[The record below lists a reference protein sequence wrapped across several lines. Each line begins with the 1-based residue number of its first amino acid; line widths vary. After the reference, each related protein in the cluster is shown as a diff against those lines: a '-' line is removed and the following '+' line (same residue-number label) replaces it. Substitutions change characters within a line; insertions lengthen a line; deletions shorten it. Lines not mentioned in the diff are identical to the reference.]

1 MLTEVTIRNRVLGKK
16 VKTVLQ
22 SFGKEE
28 EQEMTEEAKDE
39 PSGIWPAKLAW
50 AKSASFCTH
59 LHTWQ

>member
-1 MLTEVTIRNRVLGKK
+1 MLTAVTIGNRVLGKK

-22 SFGKEE
+22 SFRKEE
-28 EQEMTEEAKDE
+28 EQQMTEEAKDE
-39 PSGIWPAKLAW
+39 PSGIWPTKLVW